1 MPIQVV
7 YITSA
12 LLFIAIIPILP
23 SGYYE
28 LLRIVAS
35 GTFAWGA
42 YRNFSQKKLLLP
54 LVYSVFA
61 IVFNPVS
68 EISLAKEI
76 WIPIELLAATL
87 LLATKDHIAE

>member
-1 MPIQVV
+1 MPVQVV
-7 YITSA
+7 YITAA
-12 LLFIAIIPILP
+12 LLYIAIIPLP
-23 SGYYE
+23 AGYYE

-54 LVYSVFA
+54 LVYSILA

-76 WIPIELLAATL
+76 WIPIELLAGTL
-87 LLATKDHIAE
+87 LLATKNHIAD